1 MIKLNREGAVQ
12 EIVIDR
18 PERRNALDRAMVE
31 DLANAL
37 ATAAGDAQC
46 RCLVLKGTG
55 AHFCAGRDLSGEE
68 EAQGLNPT
76 LARDELWSGIF
87 KQLHRLAVPSVA
99 VVRGYAVAGGFTL
112 AMGCDFVLAER
123 GAKFGAMEMKN
134 GFPAAVNTPILSRLL
149 PPRMAL
155 ELLVFG
161 DPVGAGRL
169 YEMGLINRLC
179 EDGDDLAAVE
189 AAFVEAL
196 LALDPV
202 AIALTKEVH
211 HAALAMPHEN
221 ALDMGKHLNA
231 LLAASGRMAEGAA
244 QFAARQ
250 KQRKE

>member
-1 MIKLNREGAVQ
+1 MIKLNREGAVR

-31 DLANAL
+31 GLHEAV
-37 ATAAGDAQC
+37 AAVAADAEC
-46 RCLVLKGTG
+46 RCLVLKGAGT
-55 AHFCAGRDLSGEE
+55 HFCAGRDLSQEE
-68 EAQGLNPT
+68 DAPGLAPV

-87 KQLHRLAVPSVA
+87 KLLHRLAIPSVA

-123 GAKFGAMEMKN
+123 QAKFGAMEMKN

-149 PPRMAL
+149 APRLAL

-161 DPVGAGRL
+161 DLVAAGRL
-169 YEMGLINRLC
+169 YEMGLINRLGD
-179 EDGDDLAAVE
+179 DGDDLAAIE
-189 AAFVEAL
+189 AAFIEAL

-202 AIALTKEVH
+202 AIALTKETH
-211 HAALAMPHEN
+211 HAALAMPHES
-221 ALDMGKHLNA
+221 ALDMGKQLNA
-231 LLAASGRMAEGAA
+231 LLAASGRIREGAA
-244 QFAARQ
+244 RFAAKQ